1 MHLVPPYSSMF
12 ACAFS
17 FPNSGSLTRLIR
29 LTDDGNR
36 QEDEDLSYE
45 DVPQGDNDE
54 GKS

>member
-17 FPNSGSLTRLIR
+17 FADSGSLIR
-29 LTDDGNR
+29 PICPTDDGNR
-36 QEDEDLSYE
+36 QEDKDPSYV
-45 DVPQGDNDE
+45 DVPEGDNDE